1 MSATVGTTDTDRR
14 REAALAQIAEYSRF
28 ADASLYYIAQGAALL
43 ADLGYTAKAICE
55 EVAEQVG
62 PTPLKSAPQ
71 VSKYLAWARLGDSP
85 EVRALGVTRAYS
97 LRGKQGW
104 EADAAQAVSLGTWEA
119 FDAKWLGKKP
129 IVEVGEKCVCPHC
142 GALHQK
148 KGGKE

>member
-1 MSATVGTTDTDRR
+1 MTSLGTTDTDRR
-14 REAALAQIAEYSRF
+14 REAALAQIAEYARYQQ
-28 ADASLYYIAQGAALL
+28 ASDYYIAQGAALL

-71 VSKYLAWARLGDSP
+71 VSKYLAWVRLGDSP

-129 IVEVGEKCVCPHC
+129 LIERGEKCVCATC
-142 GALHQK
+142 GALHNR
-148 KGGKE
+148 KGGAE